1 MNHIKYIFL
10 VIWLILA
17 GYVYAD
23 SADIIEFPDRTDITL
38 ENGLR
43 VILIEHHEQPTIS
56 YRLLVKAGVI
66 DNPLGKEGLA
76 EVTGALLKAGTSS
89 RTQDE
94 IVDATA
100 LIGSAINISTRSHY
114 TSVGLDVL
122 KRYSEIGFEIFT
134 DVILDPVF
142 PSREFKRVR
151 KGYINYVKLELTNNN
166 KIAFN
171 HSNFLLFGP
180 KHPLG
185 CVKTEKSLRGLNGK
199 DVRTFYRRFFRPNN
213 SILLVIGDFLQQDML
228 DRIKNEF
235 GQWEKA
241 GVVERIQTKVDF
253 SKSGSIRVVDK
264 PKMTQAVIH
273 LKQWGINSKH
283 EDYYAYQLMN
293 YILGG
298 GGFSA
303 RLMEAVRFKGGKT
316 YGIRSSYV
324 SNFDYGVLSIA
335 TSTRNEQFLNTYQLI
350 QSELKKLIDGGIT
363 AEELSKAKAY
373 KTGSIPLQLEA
384 PGMIADKVLKAIVNG
399 ITIDDLSKEIVYYKR
414 VKVED
419 VNRVIK
425 EYLHPEK
432 MNIVIVGDVKKLKGQ
447 LEKIGHY
454 KKVYYKSPLVKKPFL
469 FFF

>member
-1 MNHIKYIFL
+1 MNHIKCIFL

-17 GYVYAD
+17 GYVYAN
-23 SADIIEFPDRTDITL
+23 SADIIEFPDRTDFTL

-56 YRLLVKAGVI
+56 YRFLVKAGVI

-76 EVTGALLKAGTSS
+76 EVTGELLWSGTSS

-94 IVDATA
+94 IVDTIA
-100 LIGSAINISTRSHY
+100 LIGSTINILTRSHY
-114 TSVGLDVL
+114 TTVGLDVL
-122 KRYSEIGFEIFT
+122 KRYSEVGFEIFT

-142 PSREFKRVR
+142 PSRELKRLR
-151 KGYINYVKLELTNNN
+151 KEYINYAKLELTDNH

-171 HSNFLLFGP
+171 HGDFLLFGP
-180 KHPLG
+180 QHPLG
-185 CVKTEKSLRGLNGK
+185 RVKTEKSLKGLNGK
-199 DVRTFYRRFFRPNN
+199 DVRTFYRRFFCPNN
-213 SILLVIGDFLQQDML
+213 SILLVIGDFSQQEML
-228 DRIKNEF
+228 DRIKNKF

-241 GVVERIQTKVDF
+241 EVAERIQTKVDF
-253 SKSGSIRVVDK
+253 SKSTSIRAVDK

-273 LKQWGINSKH
+273 LKQWGIDSGH

-298 GGFSA
+298 GGFSS
-303 RLMEAVRFKGGKT
+303 RLMEVVRAKGGKT
-316 YGIRSSYV
+316 YGIGSRYV
-324 SNFDYGVLSIA
+324 GNFDYGVLSIT
-335 TSTRNEQFLNTYQLI
+335 TSTRNEQLLNTYQLI
-350 QSELKKLIDGGIT
+350 QSELKKLIDEGIT

-384 PGMIADKVLKAIVNG
+384 PGMVADKVLKAIVNG
-399 ITIDDLSKEIVYYKR
+399 FTIDDLSKEIVYYKR
-414 VKVED
+414 VKIED

-432 MNIVIVGDVKKLKGQ
+432 LNIVIVGDVKKVKWQ

-454 KKVYYKSPLVKKPFL
+454 EEVYYKSSLVKEPFL